1 MRFRFQSYI
10 LFEIIFPGQMMK
22 LDFHFMGMNRNL
34 YWYMGIFAMGLGM
47 VRSFIIQHTNTS
59 EAHEP
64 LLSCISYTNY
74 FPRHWRELRL
84 SSIEVHDEFTDLFML
99 NVAIPGLHRSIFVQ
113 EMLGVIITPFIL
125 WFVLPDKSGE
135 ILAFLRMCTVEK
147 KAVNCIC
154 SFADFSNDGF
164 CRHGA
169 MNQDEILHQSNDV
182 RDQRHADDIEEGLPM
197 GHGAT
202 ISEHQYRRDG
212 AVQPVENKFQKS
224 FVGFK
229 ANNPLW
235 EPPQEGQQLLCRLME
250 TIDLR
255 SDMDVD
261 ARRFGLPR
269 SVHGPLGASGTSGR
283 NSVTQRDPLTAAN
296 AAAAFISSSHFL
308 PPEDAET
315 VQNAV
320 FQRYKTYGNLIGGTH
335 SIASGGVMPEHAD
348 MRGMRGGT
356 LGLSSGGRWGAYRA
370 DGAEFPFETSVS
382 GRRLEIDEHL
392 LNVLLMEYSETCAH
406 GMPGGSGA
414 PQNVMMHGAVGG
426 NDTRV
431 MPGVSHHA
439 MISGIGGSDGVGMG
453 GSSEVGRCDGGGIGI
468 GIGNSI
474 CDDEDIRVRD
484 QIFCDDVKQQYLGP
498 LECSGQDI
506 PVRGAAAGH
515 SGQLDAE
522 RAEAPCAPFAG

>member
-1 MRFRFQSYI
+1 
-10 LFEIIFPGQMMK
+10 MK
-22 LDFHFMGMNRNL
+22 LDFHFMGVNRNL

-47 VRSFIIQHTNTS
+47 VRSFIIQHSNTS

-125 WFVLPDKSGE
+125 WFVLPDKAGE

-169 MNQDEILHQSNDV
+169 MNQDEILHQSSDG
-182 RDQRHADDIEEGLPM
+182 RHQERQADAMEAGLPM
-197 GHGAT
+197 GHSAT
-202 ISEHQYRRDG
+202 ISDHQYRRDV
-212 AVQPVENKFQKS
+212 AVQPVDNKFQKS

-269 SVHGPLGASGTSGR
+269 SVHFPLGASGTSGR
-283 NSVTQRDPLTAAN
+283 NSVTQRDPMTAAN

-320 FQRYKTYGNLIGGTH
+320 FQRYKAYGNLIGGTH
-335 SIASGGVMPEHAD
+335 THASAGVMPD
-348 MRGMRGGT
+348 NCDPRGMRVGT
-356 LGLSSGGRWGAYRA
+356 LGLSSGGRWGGYRA
-370 DGAEFPFETSVS
+370 DGAEMPFESSVS

-406 GMPGGSGA
+406 GMPGGFGA
-414 PQNVMMHGAVGG
+414 LQNA
-426 NDTRV
+426 
-431 MPGVSHHA
+431 A
-439 MISGIGGSDGVGMG
+439 ISGVPAGGIVSRHDMINCIGGGDGVGMG
-453 GSSEVGRCDGGGIGI
+453 GSGEIGQCNGGGIGNGICDGGGIH
-468 GIGNSI
+468 
-474 CDDEDIRVRD
+474 VRD
-484 QIFCDDVKQQYLGP
+484 QIFCDADVKQQYLGP

-515 SGQLDAE
+515 PEQIDAD